1 MQGLDF
7 GLKDRNQ
14 SGLDFG
20 MDESYTDFLSKARA
34 RNSRIRNV
42 RKKAIKKAIARAEK
56 KGNDKRVI
64 SLSNKLEQISSTP
77 RGRFVKGQKPVPKKN
92 CQERLKTMRLT
103 QDGMERFIK
112 TCEEA
117 GDYSASK
124 VVKKEEVAEALLRNE
139 IVKNERVEDR
149 VEDEINSTLKE
160 QAERKEDE
168 KKPFY
173 EKKDFIGKI
182 LPILAIGGI
191 VYLTIK
197 KF

>member
-20 MDESYTDFLSKARA
+20 MDESYTDFLSKKRK
-34 RNSRIRNV
+34 RKSRIRNV
-42 RKKAIKKAIARAEK
+42 RKKAIKKAIARAED

-64 SLSNKLEQISSTP
+64 SLSNRLEKISSTP

-103 QDGMERFIK
+103 QQGMVEFIK
-112 TCEEA
+112 NCEEQ

-124 VVKKEEVAEALLRNE
+124 VAKKEAVAEELLRNE
-139 IVKNERVEDR
+139 IVKNERIENR
-149 VEDEINSTLKE
+149 IEDEINSSLEEAKE
-160 QAERKEDE
+160 NNLPEVQKA
-168 KKPFY
+168 
-173 EKKDFIGKI
+173 DFSKKI
-182 LPILAIGGI
+182 LPIIAIGGI
-191 VYLTIK
+191 VFLMIK